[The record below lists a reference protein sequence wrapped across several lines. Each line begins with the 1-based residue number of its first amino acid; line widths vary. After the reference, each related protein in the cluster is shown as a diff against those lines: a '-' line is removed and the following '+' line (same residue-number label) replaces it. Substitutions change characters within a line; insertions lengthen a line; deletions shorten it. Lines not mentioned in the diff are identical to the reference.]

1 MYRPYI
7 PHVLCIDPGVEREPD
22 VTFGSSKIELGS
34 SILHFQYIYIYVYIY
49 NTYIRICI
57 YLYIHMFIYLY
68 I

>member
-22 VTFGSSKIELGS
+22 VTFGSSKIELRS
-34 SILHFQYIYIYVYIY
+34 SILHFQYIYIYMYIYIIHIYVYVYIY
-49 NTYIRICI
+49 IFI
-57 YLYIHMFIYLY
+57 FIYLY

>member
-34 SILHFQYIYIYVYIY
+34 SILHFQYIYIYMYIY
-49 NTYIRICI
+49 I
-57 YLYIHMFIYLY
+57 
-68 I
+68 